1 MCFEFCFMCSVKVIL
16 TELKLVLVECA
27 VESCWCTLKDCS
39 GSWRDAAWDGFKW
52 RMMFTGSTGAGQSS
66 ASHSEMVY
74 PGHHGAT
81 SERFQTVA
89 HRLQDFAAW
98 QGQLRITAELCCI
111 LQFISQCCTAIDWVT
126 LVLVKVWWTEQV
138 IDAILVCGIICIIIN
153 VD

>member
-74 PGHHGAT
+74 PRHHGAT

-98 QGQLRITAELCCI
+98 QGLLRTTAKLWLHLTVYKSVLYCDR
-111 LQFISQCCTAIDWVT
+111 LGHSSISEGTVN
-126 LVLVKVWWTEQV
+126 WTSHRRDLGV
-138 IDAILVCGIICIIIN
+138 RNNLYHN
-153 VD
+153 